1 MRFPVATVIARPM
14 RSALVCKPG
23 KSFGQLVASLNSR
36 IPCEIA
42 GAGNAA
48 AAAAAAPAF
57 TIMPRRVIGAL
68 EPDGWPSDGV
78 SQPDTCRHFSVQID
92 MASSLTGAC
101 QVFDSALVPGH
112 GRALSCPLGAPPCGN
127 TSLAVCPESSLP
139 RAVPLM
145 LAFIAQGAPP
155 VNQGFLKGA
164 NPANLP
170 LMQSTKFE
178 VIE

>member
-1 MRFPVATVIARPM
+1 MRCPVAPVSARPI

-36 IPCEIA
+36 MPCEIA

-78 SQPDTCRHFSVQID
+78 LEPDACRHFFVQID
-92 MASSLTGAC
+92 MASSLVSGAC

-112 GRALSCPLGAPPCGN
+112 GRATFCP
-127 TSLAVCPESSLP
+127 P
-139 RAVPLM
+139 RARP
-145 LAFIAQGAPP
+145 
-155 VNQGFLKGA
+155 
-164 NPANLP
+164 
-170 LMQSTKFE
+170 
-178 VIE
+178 